1 MAGSLPSHVRAL
13 FGVDDVSVPATTSD
27 AIWLARDLAGL
38 MDQVETDG
46 AKWSELATI
55 APEDLADWWQVT
67 LGFLNIV
74 TNLWPDILAERK
86 LSNPAAHRNDLIW
99 SEVKRL
105 RTHPPAGPV
114 IVAGSTGSIPATAEL
129 ISAIAELPNGAVVL
143 PGLDRDL
150 DDAAWQLLASATD
163 NPSTYG
169 HPQFGLRKLLDAMQT
184 LREDVEHLDDMPASK
199 RLRER
204 VVSERALRPAET
216 TDAWGKLDMEAD
228 SLHAAAQTI
237 DLIEAANERE
247 EALAVALALRDAINE
262 EGKTTALVTADRN
275 LARRV
280 VGELA
285 RFGIDADDS
294 GGRHL
299 RDVET
304 TTLLRLLVETVFN
317 PGDPVAL
324 LALVKHPLLR
334 LEAPVSNDALPPKT
348 LELIA
353 FRGGTGRASV
363 LDLPAF
369 FPAAGGKR
377 QPDVATGMA

>member
-1 MAGSLPSHVRAL
+1 M
-13 FGVDDVSVPATTSD
+13 
-27 AIWLARDLAGL
+27 
-38 MDQVETDG
+38 
-46 AKWSELATI
+46 
-55 APEDLADWWQVT
+55 
-67 LGFLNIV
+67 
-74 TNLWPDILAERK
+74 
-86 LSNPAAHRNDLIW
+86 
-99 SEVKRL
+99 KRL
-105 RTHPPAGPV
+105 RAHPPAGPV

-129 ISAIAELPNGAVVL
+129 ISAIADLPNGAVVL

-150 DDAAWQLLASATD
+150 DDAAWQMLASATD
-163 NPSTYG
+163 NPSTFG

-184 LREDVEHLDDMPASK
+184 LRADVEHLDDMPASK

-204 VVSERALRPAET
+204 VVSEALRPAET
-216 TDAWGKLDMEAD
+216 TDAWGQLARDPDMQPTA
-228 SLHAAAQTI
+228 LRQAAQTI
-237 DLIEAANERE
+237 DLIETANERE
-247 EALAVALALRDAINE
+247 EALTVALVLRDAIND
-262 EGKTTALVTADRN
+262 EGKTAALVTADRN

-334 LEAPVSNDALPPKT
+334 LEAPASSDALLPKPWNSSPFAVARAAHPCSIF
-348 LELIA
+348 LH
-353 FRGGTGRASV
+353 FR
-363 LDLPAF
+363 PAV
-369 FPAAGGKR
+369 GGKCR
-377 QPDVATGMA
+377 PAMATGMARHGHTGHDRRCPKSLRKPIERDGTIGTFRYRWTQDRDR

>member
-1 MAGSLPSHVRAL
+1 PIGTAERLLLLARLIRPWRESLPSHVRAL
-13 FGVDDVSVPATTSD
+13 FGVDDVSVPATTAD

-38 MDQVETDG
+38 MDQGETDG
-46 AKWSELATI
+46 AAWNELARI
-55 APEDLADWWQVT
+55 APEDVADWWQVT

-129 ISAIAELPNGAVVL
+129 ISAIADLPNGAVVL

-150 DDAAWQLLASATD
+150 DDAAWQLLASVTD

-184 LREDVEHLDDMPASK
+184 LREDVEHLDDMPVSK

-204 VVSERALRPAET
+204 VVSEALRPAET
-216 TDAWGKLDMEAD
+216 TDAWGKLDIEAD

-237 DLIEAANERE
+237 DLIEAA
-247 EALAVALALRDAINE
+247 
-262 EGKTTALVTADRN
+262 
-275 LARRV
+275 
-280 VGELA
+280 
-285 RFGIDADDS
+285 
-294 GGRHL
+294 
-299 RDVET
+299 
-304 TTLLRLLVETVFN
+304 
-317 PGDPVAL
+317 
-324 LALVKHPLLR
+324 
-334 LEAPVSNDALPPKT
+334 
-348 LELIA
+348 
-353 FRGGTGRASV
+353 
-363 LDLPAF
+363 
-369 FPAAGGKR
+369 
-377 QPDVATGMA
+377 